1 MAKLLEL
8 GQNLKRED
16 LSDLLTVIDKRSTP
30 FTSAVKRGSAPK
42 NSLIEWPLD
51 AHKDNLIKGA
61 SFTSG
66 YGNYTSKDGAD
77 VSASDQENYDARESC
92 QVYVQ
97 YARRHPAVSR
107 LANITSDVAGVGWKK
122 EMARSISKALVTHK
136 RDIESVLCSGQDTLV
151 ETATANK
158 NYQTRGIGQ
167 YLATAQSSNS
177 GSLKVPSNFLTPT
190 TSAPAAKSAIQE
202 EDVRDVLN
210 SIYDQSGEAGS
221 YYGLCGT
228 SMKKK
233 ISELTLLVPA
243 ARTNNI
249 VASNRDTGSRTLT
262 AMVDVIESDFG
273 TVSLHLSTFLRQDA
287 RATGSGNYDATKGQK
302 TLFILNLSQFEL
314 AFAED
319 TNVRELPDLGGG
331 PRTLI
336 ESIFALKSYS
346 GGLDHGKLELS

>member
-1 MAKLLEL
+1 MDRIQSHSSGPFHFLQKGGGL
-8 GQNLKRED
+8 GH
-16 LSDLLTVIDKRSTP
+16 
-30 FTSAVKRGSAPK
+30 A
-42 NSLIEWPLD
+42 W
-51 AHKDNLIKGA
+51 
-61 SFTSG
+61 
-66 YGNYTSKDGAD
+66 
-77 VSASDQENYDARESC
+77 
-92 QVYVQ
+92 
-97 YARRHPAVSR
+97 
-107 LANITSDVAGVGWKK
+107 
-122 EMARSISKALVTHK
+122 
-136 RDIESVLCSGQDTLV
+136 V
-151 ETATANK
+151 ETAVANK

-167 YLATAQSSNS
+167 YLSTTQGSSS
-177 GSLKVPSNFLTPT
+177 QKIPSNFLTPAA
-190 TSAPAAKSAIQE
+190 SSPAAKATIQE

-210 SIYDQSGEAGS
+210 SVYDQSGEAGS

-228 SMKKK
+228 TMKKK

-243 ARTNNI
+243 ARANNI

-287 RATGSGNYDATKGQK
+287 RKAGPAFDATVGQK